1 MFSSYEQ
8 ALARSRHGW
17 RLGLRRV
24 PTGGEVAG
32 GEEAVKHDQ
41 GKEANTLGK
50 AGSNRQRR
58 NPADDEKGRRP
69 WRRNA
74 VLDVRPANTKE

>member
-24 PTGGEVAG
+24 LTGGVVAG
-32 GEEAVKHDQ
+32 GEGPVKHDQ
-41 GKEANTLGK
+41 EEKKNTLGK
-50 AGSNRQRR
+50 TGFNWQKG
-58 NPADDEKGRRP
+58 NPADGEKGRRP

-74 VLDVRPANTKE
+74 VPGERPANTEK